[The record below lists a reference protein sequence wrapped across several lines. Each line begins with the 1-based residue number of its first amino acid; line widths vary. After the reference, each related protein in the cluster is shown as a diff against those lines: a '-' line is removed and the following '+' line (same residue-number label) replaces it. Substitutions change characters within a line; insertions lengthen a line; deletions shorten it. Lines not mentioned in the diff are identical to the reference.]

1 MNSFGPNMQLAKD
14 LLAKGEREVVLE
26 YFKRC
31 RTFWEMGADQL
42 AAWTDAV
49 NRGATP
55 EFGANLE
62 Y

>member
-31 RTFWEMGADQL
+31 RTFWKMGADRL
-42 AAWTDAV
+42 AAWTAAV
-49 NRGATP
+49 SKGETP